1 MSEGGAYD
9 CLVRVHVSASIGPR
23 DATVHIDGHTVDIR
37 YSGTRELRVRC
48 GPQFVIAYSTWLR
61 QHGEVELLVDVEPG
75 KVTDI
80 YYAPPHHGLAKGSI
94 GLVPQRGK
102 GLLVAVGGIAF
113 LAGLTLYFAA
123 APLLADLVDRFAG

>member
-1 MSEGGAYD
+1 MSEGVAYD

-23 DATVHIDGHTVDIR
+23 DATVHIDGHTVDVR

-48 GPQFVIAYSTWLR
+48 GPHFVTAYSTWLWR
-61 QHGEVELLVDVEPG
+61 HGEVDLLVDVEPG

-80 YYAPPHHGLAKGSI
+80 YYAPPHHHLARGSI

-102 GLLVAVGGIAF
+102 GLSVAVGGIVF
-113 LAGLTLYFAA
+113 LAGLALYFAA
-123 APLLADLVDRFAG
+123 APLLADVVDRLTG